1 MRVNVRL
8 FAAARELAGAESIE
22 IDLPAGAT
30 VASLREELM
39 ERLPRARELLGR
51 SMFAI
56 DCDYAADDKRLQPAA
71 EIACI
76 PPVSG
81 G

>member
-1 MRVNVRL
+1 MNITVKL
-8 FAAARELAGAESIE
+8 FAAARELVGGDSIE
-22 IDLPAGAT
+22 IELPAGAT
-30 VASLREELM
+30 VASLRQELM
-39 ERLPRARELLGR
+39 ERLPKARELLAR
-51 SMFAI
+51 CLFAV
-56 DCDYAADDKRLQPAA
+56 DCDYAADDLRLESRA